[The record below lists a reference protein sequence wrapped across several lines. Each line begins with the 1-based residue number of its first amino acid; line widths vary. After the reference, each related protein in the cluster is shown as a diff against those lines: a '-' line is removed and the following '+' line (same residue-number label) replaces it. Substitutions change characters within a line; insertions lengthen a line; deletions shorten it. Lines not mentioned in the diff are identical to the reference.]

1 MVNEKLLRN
10 CLILLD
16 KEFNIEKQKESTSL
30 SVIKEE
36 LVTDPENFR
45 EGSHIIIQYVS
56 LSTEEVDYIYA
67 TFALNVGI
75 DYKNDK
81 LILPK
86 LQIFDGE
93 KTFYTTNK
101 VVETFE
107 YETYLPSMMGL
118 FIYDHEIEPIDEE
131 IVDTEFSD
139 LVGVRVYDENGNA
152 TDV

>member
-1 MVNEKLLRN
+1 MVNEKFLRN
-10 CLILLD
+10 CLILLG
-16 KEFNIEKQKESTSL
+16 KEFNIGKQKESTSI
-30 SVIKEE
+30 SVIKKE
-36 LVTDPENFR
+36 LVTDPENYR
-45 EGSHIIIQYVS
+45 EGSYIIIQYVS

-67 TFALNVGI
+67 TFALNAGI

-81 LILPK
+81 LTLPK
-86 LQIFDGE
+86 LQIFEGE
-93 KTFYTTNK
+93 KTFYTSNR

-118 FIYDHEIEPIDEE
+118 FIYDHEIEPVDEE

>member
-1 MVNEKLLRN
+1 MVDEKLLRN

-16 KEFNIEKQKESTSL
+16 KEFNIEKQKESTSIW
-30 SVIKEE
+30 VIKEE
-36 LVTDPENFR
+36 LVSDPENFR
-45 EGSHIIIQYVS
+45 EGSHILNQYMS
-56 LSTEEVDYIYA
+56 LSTEELDYIYA

-81 LILPK
+81 LTLPK

-118 FIYDHEIEPIDEE
+118 FIYDHEIEPVAEE

-139 LVGVRVYDENGNA
+139 LEGVRVYDENGNA

>member
-81 LILPK
+81 LTLPK
-86 LQIFDGE
+86 LQIFEGE
-93 KTFYTTNK
+93 KTFYTSNR

-118 FIYDHEIEPIDEE
+118 FIYDHEIEPIDME
-131 IVDTEFSD
+131 IVDSEYTELD
-139 LVGVRVYDENGNA
+139 GVRVYDENGNG

>member
-1 MVNEKLLRN
+1 MTNEKFLRN

-16 KEFNIEKQKESTSL
+16 KEFNIGKQKESFI
-30 SVIKEE
+30 SVIKKE
-36 LVTDPENFR
+36 LIVDPENFR
-45 EGSHIIIQYVS
+45 EGSHILNEYAS

-86 LQIFDGE
+86 LQIFEGE
-93 KTFYTTNK
+93 KTFYTSNR

-107 YETYLPSMMGL
+107 YETYLPSMVGL
-118 FIYDHEIEPIDEE
+118 MIYDHEIDPIDME
-131 IVDTEFSD
+131 IVDSQYTD
-139 LVGVRVYDENGNA
+139 LEGVRVYDENGNG

>member
-86 LQIFDGE
+86 LQIFEGE
-93 KTFYTTNK
+93 KTFYTSNR
-101 VVETFE
+101 VVESFE

-118 FIYDHEIEPIDEE
+118 FIYDHEIEPIDME
-131 IVDTEFSD
+131 IVYSEYTELD
-139 LVGVRVYDENGNA
+139 GVRVYDENGNA

>member
-1 MVNEKLLRN
+1 MVDEKLLRN

-16 KEFNIEKQKESTSL
+16 KEFNIEKQKESTSIW
-30 SVIKEE
+30 VIKEE
-36 LVTDPENFR
+36 LVSDPENFR
-45 EGSHIIIQYVS
+45 EGSHILNQYMS
-56 LSTEEVDYIYA
+56 LSTEELDYVYA

-81 LILPK
+81 LTLPK

-118 FIYDHEIEPIDEE
+118 FIYDHEIEPVDEE

-139 LVGVRVYDENGNA
+139 LEGVRVYDENGNA

>member
-1 MVNEKLLRN
+1 MVNEKFLRN

-30 SVIKEE
+30 SVIKKE
-36 LVTDPENFR
+36 LINDPENFR
-45 EGSHIIIQYVS
+45 EGSHTINKYVT

-86 LQIFDGE
+86 LQIFEGE
-93 KTFYTTNK
+93 KTFYTSNR

-118 FIYDHEIEPIDEE
+118 MIYDHEIEPIDMETEYWE
-131 IVDTEFSD
+131 ITD
-139 LVGVRVYDENGNA
+139 LEGVRVYDENGNA

>member
-16 KEFNIEKQKESTSL
+16 KEFNIGKQKEKSFI
-30 SVIKEE
+30 SVIKKE
-36 LVTDPENFR
+36 LIDDPENFR
-45 EGSHIIIQYVS
+45 EGSHILNQYIS
-56 LSTEEVDYIYA
+56 LSTEESDYIYA

-81 LILPK
+81 LTLPK
-86 LQIFDGE
+86 LQIFEGE
-93 KTFYTTNK
+93 KTFYTSNR
-101 VVETFE
+101 VVESFE

-118 FIYDHEIEPIDEE
+118 FIYDHEIEPVDEE

>member
-16 KEFNIEKQKESTSL
+16 KEFNIEKQKESTSIW
-30 SVIKEE
+30 VIKKG
-36 LVTDPENFR
+36 LIDDPENFR
-45 EGSHIIIQYVS
+45 EGSHTINKYVT

-86 LQIFDGE
+86 LQIFEGE
-93 KTFYTTNK
+93 KTFYTSNR

-118 FIYDHEIEPIDEE
+118 FIYDHEIEPIDME
-131 IVDTEFSD
+131 IVYSEYTELD
-139 LVGVRVYDENGNA
+139 GVRVYDENGNA

>member
-1 MVNEKLLRN
+1 MVDEKLLRN

-16 KEFNIEKQKESTSL
+16 KEFNIEKQKEKTSL
-30 SVIKEE
+30 LIIKDK
-36 LVTDPENFR
+36 LISDPEYFR
-45 EGSHIIIQYVS
+45 EGSHTINKYVT

-86 LQIFDGE
+86 LQIFEGE
-93 KTFYTTNK
+93 KTFYTSNR

-118 FIYDHEIEPIDEE
+118 MIYDHEIEPIDMETEYWE
-131 IVDTEFSD
+131 ITD
-139 LVGVRVYDENGNA
+139 LEGVRVYDENGNA

>member
-45 EGSHIIIQYVS
+45 EGSHTINKYVT

-81 LILPK
+81 LIFPS
-86 LQIFDGE
+86 LQNFEGE
-93 KTFYTTNK
+93 KTYITENR

-118 FIYDHEIEPIDEE
+118 FIYDHEIEPIDYE
-131 IVDTEFSD
+131 IVYTDITD
-139 LVGVRVYDENGNA
+139 LESVIVYDENGNT

>member
-1 MVNEKLLRN
+1 MTNEKFLRN

-16 KEFNIEKQKESTSL
+16 KEFNIGKQKESFI
-30 SVIKEE
+30 SVIKKE
-36 LVTDPENFR
+36 LIVDPENFR
-45 EGSHIIIQYVS
+45 EGSHILNEYAS

-86 LQIFDGE
+86 LQIFEGE
-93 KTFYTTNK
+93 KTFYTSNR

-107 YETYLPSMMGL
+107 YETYLPSMIGL
-118 FIYDHEIEPIDEE
+118 MIYDHEIDPINME
-131 IVDTEFSD
+131 IVDSQYTD
-139 LVGVRVYDENGNA
+139 LEGVRVYDENGNG

>member
-81 LILPK
+81 LIFPS
-86 LQIFDGE
+86 LQNFEGE
-93 KTFYTTNK
+93 KTYITENR

-118 FIYDHEIEPIDEE
+118 FIYDHEIEPIDME
-131 IVDTEFSD
+131 IVYSEYTELD
-139 LVGVRVYDENGNA
+139 GVRVYDENGNA

>member
-1 MVNEKLLRN
+1 MVDEKLLRN

-16 KEFNIEKQKESTSL
+16 KEFNIEKQKESTSIW
-30 SVIKEE
+30 VIKEE
-36 LVTDPENFR
+36 LVSDPENFR
-45 EGSHIIIQYVS
+45 EGSHILNQYMS
-56 LSTEEVDYIYA
+56 LSTEELDYVYA

-81 LILPK
+81 LTLPK

-118 FIYDHEIEPIDEE
+118 FIYDHEIEPVDEE

>member
-1 MVNEKLLRN
+1 MVDEKLLRN

-81 LILPK
+81 LTLPK
-86 LQIFDGE
+86 LQIFEGE
-93 KTFYTTNK
+93 KTFYTSNR

-118 FIYDHEIEPIDEE
+118 FIYDHEIEPIDME
-131 IVDTEFSD
+131 IVDSEYTELD
-139 LVGVRVYDENGNA
+139 GVRVYDENGNG

>member
-1 MVNEKLLRN
+1 MVDEKLLRN

-16 KEFNIEKQKESTSL
+16 KEFNIEKQKESTSIWL
-30 SVIKEE
+30 IKKG
-36 LVTDPENFR
+36 LIDDPENFR
-45 EGSHIIIQYVS
+45 EGSHILNQYMS

-86 LQIFDGE
+86 LQIFEGE
-93 KTFYTTNK
+93 KTFVTSNR

-118 FIYDHEIEPIDEE
+118 FIYDHEIEPVAEE
-131 IVDTEFSD
+131 IIDSEFSD
-139 LVGVRVYDENGNA
+139 LEGVRVFDENGNA

>member
-1 MVNEKLLRN
+1 MVDEKLLRN

-16 KEFNIEKQKESTSL
+16 KEFNIKKQKESTSIW
-30 SVIKEE
+30 VIKEE
-36 LVTDPENFR
+36 LVSDPENFR
-45 EGSHIIIQYVS
+45 EGSHILNQYMS
-56 LSTEEVDYIYA
+56 LSTDEVDYVYA

-81 LILPK
+81 LTLPK

-118 FIYDHEIEPIDEE
+118 FIYDHEIEPVDEE

>member
-1 MVNEKLLRN
+1 MVDEKLLRN

-16 KEFNIEKQKESTSL
+16 KEFNIEKQKESTSI
-30 SVIKEE
+30 SVIKKE
-36 LVTDPENFR
+36 LIVDPENFR
-45 EGSHIIIQYVS
+45 EGSHILNQYMS
-56 LSTEEVDYIYA
+56 LSTEELDYVYA

-81 LILPK
+81 LTLPK

-118 FIYDHEIEPIDEE
+118 FIYDHEIEPIDME
-131 IVDTEFSD
+131 IVDSEYTELD
-139 LVGVRVYDENGNA
+139 GVRVYDENGNA

>member
-1 MVNEKLLRN
+1 MVDEKLLRN

-16 KEFNIEKQKESTSL
+16 KEFNIEKQKEKTSL
-30 SVIKEE
+30 WIIKDK
-36 LVTDPENFR
+36 LISDPEYFR
-45 EGSHIIIQYVS
+45 EGLHILRQYIT
-56 LSTEEVDYIYA
+56 LNDEEYDYIYA

-81 LILPK
+81 LIFPS
-86 LQIFDGE
+86 LQNFEGE
-93 KTFYTTNK
+93 KTYITENR

-118 FIYDHEIEPIDEE
+118 FIYDHEIEPIDYE
-131 IVDTEFSD
+131 IVYTDITD
-139 LVGVRVYDENGNA
+139 LESVIVYDENGNA

>member
-1 MVNEKLLRN
+1 MVDEKLLRN

-16 KEFNIEKQKESTSL
+16 KEFNIKKQKESTSIW
-30 SVIKEE
+30 VIKEE
-36 LVTDPENFR
+36 LVSDPENFR
-45 EGSHIIIQYVS
+45 EGSHILNQYMS
-56 LSTEEVDYIYA
+56 LSTDEVDYVYA

-81 LILPK
+81 LTLPK

-118 FIYDHEIEPIDEE
+118 FIYDHEIEPVAEE

>member
-16 KEFNIEKQKESTSL
+16 KEFNIEKQKESTSI
-30 SVIKEE
+30 SVIKKE
-36 LVTDPENFR
+36 LVTDPENYR
-45 EGSHIIIQYVS
+45 EGSYIIIQYVS

-81 LILPK
+81 LTLPK
-86 LQIFDGE
+86 LQIFEGE
-93 KTFYTTNK
+93 KTFYTSNR

-118 FIYDHEIEPIDEE
+118 FIYDHEIEPIDMETVDWE
-131 IVDTEFSD
+131 ITD
-139 LVGVRVYDENGNA
+139 LVGVRVFDENGNG

>member
-1 MVNEKLLRN
+1 MVNEKFLRN
-10 CLILLD
+10 CLILLG
-16 KEFNIEKQKESTSL
+16 KEFNIGKQKESTSI
-30 SVIKEE
+30 SVIKKE
-36 LVTDPENFR
+36 LIDDPENFR
-45 EGSHIIIQYVS
+45 EGSHILNEYIS

-86 LQIFDGE
+86 LQFFEGE
-93 KTFYTTNK
+93 KTFYTSNK

-107 YETYLPSMMGL
+107 YETYLPSMIGL
-118 FIYDHEIEPIDEE
+118 MIYDHEIEPIDMETVE
-131 IVDTEFSD
+131 WDFTE
-139 LVGVRVYDENGNA
+139 LEGVRVYDENGNG

>member
-1 MVNEKLLRN
+1 MVNEKFLRN

-16 KEFNIEKQKESTSL
+16 KEFNIEKQKGDLTIL
-30 SVIKEE
+30 AIKKE
-36 LVTDPENFR
+36 LIDDPENFR
-45 EGSHIIIQYVS
+45 EGSHILNQYVS

-86 LQIFDGE
+86 LQIFEGE
-93 KTFYTTNK
+93 KTFYTSNR

-118 FIYDHEIEPIDEE
+118 MIYDHEIDPIDMETVE
-131 IVDTEFSD
+131 MDFDE
-139 LVGVRVYDENGNA
+139 LEGVRVYDENGNG

>member
-1 MVNEKLLRN
+1 MTNEKFLRN

-16 KEFNIEKQKESTSL
+16 KEFNIGKQKESTSI
-30 SVIKEE
+30 SVIKKE
-36 LVTDPENFR
+36 LIVDPENFR
-45 EGSHIIIQYVS
+45 EGSHILNEYAS

-86 LQIFDGE
+86 LQIFEGE
-93 KTFYTTNK
+93 KTFYTSNR

-107 YETYLPSMMGL
+107 YETYLPSMIGL
-118 FIYDHEIEPIDEE
+118 MIYDHEIDPINME
-131 IVDTEFSD
+131 IVDSQYTD
-139 LVGVRVYDENGNA
+139 LEGVRVYDENGNG

>member
-81 LILPK
+81 LTLPK

-118 FIYDHEIEPIDEE
+118 FIYDHEIEPVDEE